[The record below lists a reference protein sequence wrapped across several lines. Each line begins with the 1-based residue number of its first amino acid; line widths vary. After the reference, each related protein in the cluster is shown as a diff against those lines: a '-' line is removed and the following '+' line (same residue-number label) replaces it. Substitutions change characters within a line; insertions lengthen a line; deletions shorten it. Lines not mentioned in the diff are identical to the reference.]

1 MDKQLG
7 TVRAG
12 LGVPR
17 ASPAPPELRR
27 EGEGRRA
34 PCLLPTLLVTPT
46 GQPHCLPTAC
56 PASSRLSLLQP
67 SLDSTTS
74 IFPEVLYHH
83 IPLLL

>member
-7 TVRAG
+7 MIRAG

-34 PCLLPTLLVTPT
+34 PCLLPTLLVTPA

-56 PASSRLSLLQP
+56 PASSRLSLFQP